1 MNEGQ
6 KQGQSALAEGRSHY
20 LEKRYDEALKA
31 LSDAQGFFYEA
42 DAIDEAGLACALE
55 GLTRKT
61 RNISEAAFIFEDE
74 EGQAVDPEELP
85 DAVLVAVANGLITLA
100 SEMGEKLDFERL
112 RACAKDLK
120 SLAQDG
126 FEDDHPA
133 LEYIDDVEA
142 QLEELSQVDH
152 GVLEEDLTKK
162 LREHMR
168 GYVPDEAVSEF
179 EIRRFENGECFVAME
194 WLRDLNEEESERLQG
209 RLTTFLE
216 TLGEAS

>member
-1 MNEGQ
+1 MSMGENNGQ
-6 KQGQSALAEGRSHY
+6 KELTAGRRHY
-20 LEKRYDEALKA
+20 LQGRYSEALTA
-31 LSDAQGFFYEA
+31 LSRAQERFYEA
-42 DAIDEAGLACALE
+42 EAIDEAGLACALE

-61 RNISEAAFIFEDE
+61 VDLTQAAFVFEDE
-74 EGQAVDPEELP
+74 EGQRVDPEELP
-85 DAVLVAVANGLITLA
+85 DAILVAVANGLITLA

-112 RACAKDLK
+112 RACAKDLR
-120 SLAQDG
+120 SLAQEG

-152 GVLEEDLTKK
+152 GVLDEDLTKK

-168 GYVPDEAVSEF
+168 GYVPEEIVTEF

-194 WLRDLNEEESERLQG
+194 WFQDPSEADSKRLQERL
-209 RLTTFLE
+209 TAFLE
-216 TLGEAS
+216 SLDEPS